1 MPARGQS
8 IGETIDEENH
18 QGSNPVRSPHTV
30 HSPRRAAASFNQRV
44 EPTADGAVS
53 LSLRRLVGW
62 SHSAAVA
69 HPGRYAVRVR
79 LWR

>member
-30 HSPRRAAASFNQRV
+30 HSPRRAAASFNQALQL
-44 EPTADGAVS
+44 T
-53 LSLRRLVGW
+53 
-62 SHSAAVA
+62 AAVL
-69 HPGRYAVRVR
+69 GRRDVCEDFDINIAGYIPLGR
-79 LWR
+79 L